1 MSIKNTWPTWSTI
14 TNMELLA
21 FIIGLMIMGPIV
33 FLYFLL
39 QDLKKRIVKIEKNL
53 NDK

>member
-1 MSIKNTWPTWSTI
+1 MLRIWTI
-14 TNMELLA
+14 IINMELLA
-21 FIIGLMIMGPIV
+21 FVIGLMIMGPIV

-53 NDK
+53 DDK

>member
-1 MSIKNTWPTWSTI
+1 
-14 TNMELLA
+14 MELLA
-21 FIIGLMIMGPIV
+21 FVIGLMIMGPIV

-39 QDLKKRIVKIEKNL
+39 HVLEKRIVKIEKNL